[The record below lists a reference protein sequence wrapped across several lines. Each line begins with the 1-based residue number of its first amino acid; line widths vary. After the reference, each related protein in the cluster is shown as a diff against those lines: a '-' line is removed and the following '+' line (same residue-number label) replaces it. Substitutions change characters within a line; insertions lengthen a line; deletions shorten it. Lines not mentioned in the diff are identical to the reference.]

1 MSQMFNGAAQGAAA
15 GSAFGPWGTAIGA
28 GLGAVGGI
36 MGSSSKKK
44 AAKMRMKMLQEG
56 LKQFKAGSL
65 DALGNKLSADDKGL
79 WSYNLS
85 RSGNAAKSAANKGI
99 YELANY
105 NNKSRAEILRDNLA
119 GNHLA
124 DTLTARAN
132 QAAAMRSGART
143 NSNLGAISTAYA
155 RQGSQNLRN
164 NYLNAMKNAKN
175 SASYNAN
182 VRNNLAQAAQSAM
195 YPINSIQG
203 NLQNMVNSLN
213 RSVMNQYNAM
223 AGAAANP
230 YYNGQSNADNVSIL
244 GDLLSS
250 LSNQNIDIAENKKK
264 TSTIDQILALLNS

>member
-1 MSQMFNGAAQGAAA
+1 M
-15 GSAFGPWGTAIGA
+15 
-28 GLGAVGGI
+28 GI
-36 MGSSSKKK
+36 MGGGALGGAYSGYKSAKNANK
-44 AAKMRMKMLQEG
+44 AQKERMRLLKEG

-65 DALGNKLSADDKGL
+65 DAYGNKLSANKDGL

-119 GNHLA
+119 GNQLA
-124 DTLTARAN
+124 NTLTARAN

-182 VRNNLAQAAQSAM
+182 VRNNLAQAANSSM
-195 YPINSIQG
+195 YPLNSMQN
-203 NLQNMVNSLN
+203 NLQRMVLGLN
-213 RSVMNQYNAM
+213 GSVMQQYNNM
-223 AGAAANP
+223 AGAVKPKIDTLSATMKGADQG
-230 YYNGQSNADNVSIL
+230 YNES
-244 GDLLSS
+244 
-250 LSNQNIDIAENKKK
+250 
-264 TSTIDQILALLNS
+264 IDQLKDLVSLFTMG